1 MTPLSDVGTDP
12 RLIDN
17 IRLRYAYS
25 SALQGRKTLVDARD
39 PLSRF
44 GEVVPAKD
52 LAVHVTMG
60 AYLGKE
66 APTTSLK
73 IVDQFI
79 KDSARSL
86 AEGPAPPAS
95 YKARPL
101 NGIWATA
108 PYLHNGSVPNLTEL
122 LKRPEERMT
131 EFCIG
136 NSRFDPVNV
145 GYDTS
150 CEGRSFRLDTRIPG
164 NRNIGHNYGTDL
176 SADEK
181 RDLVEYLK
189 SL

>member
-1 MTPLSDVGTDP
+1 
-12 RLIDN
+12 
-17 IRLRYAYS
+17 
-25 SALQGRKTLVDARD
+25 
-39 PLSRF
+39 
-44 GEVVPAKD
+44 
-52 LAVHVTMG
+52 MG

-66 APTTSLK
+66 APATSLK

-86 AEGPAPPAS
+86 ADGPTPPAS

-122 LKRPEERMT
+122 LNRPEERMT

-136 NSRFDPVNV
+136 NNRFDAVNV